1 MNKIQPK
8 TFVRKNLE
16 VLEVL
21 FWKNKVLVFLVYSSL
36 FLNLLIWGVLFWF
49 FKNAGEYNL
58 IIHYN
63 VYLGVDGILINDE
76 PQSWFNLFLPAAGG
90 FLFWLISVWLSVFLI
105 FQLDRFD
112 NNKSALSSFISNRS
126 ISFVSVRIL
135 LISAW
140 MLQLVLLVYIISL
153 WVINY

>member
-1 MNKIQPK
+1 MGKIQPK
-8 TFVRKNLE
+8 TFVKKNLE
-16 VLEVL
+16 ILGIL
-21 FWKNKVLVFLVYSSL
+21 FWENKILAFLVYTSL
-36 FLNLLIWGVLFWF
+36 FLNLLIWGALFWF
-49 FKNAGEYNL
+49 LKNAGEHNL
-58 IIHYN
+58 VIHYN
-63 VYLGVDGILINDE
+63 VYLGVDGILINDG

-112 NNKSALSSFISNRS
+112 NNRSALSSFISNRS

-135 LISAW
+135 LISVW
-140 MLQLVLLVYIISL
+140 MLQLILLVYIISL